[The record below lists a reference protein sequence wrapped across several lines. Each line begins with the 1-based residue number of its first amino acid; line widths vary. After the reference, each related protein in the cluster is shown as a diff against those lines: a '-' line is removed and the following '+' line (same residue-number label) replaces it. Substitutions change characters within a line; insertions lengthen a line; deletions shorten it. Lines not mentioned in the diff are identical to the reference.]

1 MKADMN
7 ETNLKI
13 INMSDVESKEIS
25 WLWYPFIP
33 YGKLTIIQGDPG
45 EGKTTLVLN
54 IAAVLSKGQGLDE
67 HMKPEQ
73 PLHIIYQ
80 TAEDGL
86 ADTVKPRLEKAQAD
100 CNNIFVIDETDVS
113 LSMLDE
119 RIEQAILKEKAK
131 LMILDPIQAYLGA
144 KMDMN
149 RANEAR
155 DMTKHLG
162 QVAERTGC
170 AIVLIGHM
178 NKNAGGKVAYR
189 GMGSIDFF
197 AVARSV
203 LLVGRVK
210 GQENRRA
217 MIQIKNNLAE
227 RGHAKSFVLTDGVF
241 TWKGDYDITEDEL
254 AGGFAPK
261 TSKQEEAK
269 DLLVSLSCTTK
280 EAAVSQIQEK
290 ARDRGI
296 SWRTMEMVKKE
307 LQIKSK
313 KVNNAWYWILDSKYF

>member
-1 MKADMN
+1 MN

-86 ADTVKPRLEKAQAD
+86 ADTVKPRLEKARAD

>member
-280 EAAVSQIQEK
+280 ETAVSQIQEK

>member
-1 MKADMN
+1 MN

-67 HMKPEQ
+67 HMNPEQ

-149 RANEAR
+149 RANEVR

>member
-1 MKADMN
+1 MD

-254 AGGFAPK
+254 VGGFAPK

-280 EAAVSQIQEK
+280 ETAVSQIQEK

>member
-1 MKADMN
+1 MD

-67 HMKPEQ
+67 HMNPEQ

-296 SWRTMEMVKKE
+296 SWRTMEMVKME

>member
-1 MKADMN
+1 MN

-54 IAAVLSKGQGLDE
+54 IAAVLSKGQGMDE
-67 HMKPEQ
+67 HMNPEQ

-307 LQIKSK
+307 LQIKSQ

>member
-1 MKADMN
+1 MD

-54 IAAVLSKGQGLDE
+54 IAAVLSKGQGMDE

-254 AGGFAPK
+254 AGGFSPK

-269 DLLVSLSCTTK
+269 DLLVSLSYTTK

>member
-1 MKADMN
+1 MD

-80 TAEDGL
+80 MAEDGL

-217 MIQIKNNLAE
+217 MIQIKNNLAK

-307 LQIKSK
+307 LQIKSQ

>member
-1 MKADMN
+1 MN

-54 IAAVLSKGQGLDE
+54 IAAVLSKGQGMDE

-307 LQIKSK
+307 LQIKSQ

>member
-1 MKADMN
+1 MD

-67 HMKPEQ
+67 NMNPKQ

>member
-67 HMKPEQ
+67 HMNPEQ

-241 TWKGDYDITEDEL
+241 TWKGDCDITEDEL

>member
-1 MKADMN
+1 MD

-54 IAAVLSKGQGLDE
+54 IAAVLSKGQGLDG

>member
-1 MKADMN
+1 MN

-67 HMKPEQ
+67 HMNPEQ